1 MLETLEKL
9 EKKINEQNLD
19 SIYLFYGEETFLLE
33 TMVKKIR
40 KQFGELKEGINDIKL
55 DDTNIKELIAD
66 IETPAFGYEKK

>member
-40 KQFGELKEGINDIKL
+40 KQFGFTLE
-55 DDTNIKELIAD
+55 
-66 IETPAFGYEKK
+66 Y